1 MILLICYRNI
11 VNFICVDLR
20 MNISPK
26 NKIDAG
32 FSMVSMSNLIF
43 LLLIFFMLSAS
54 FVTPSGVT
62 VKLPGS
68 KSSVIEFQKVSVTV
82 TKALEYY
89 VNDKKVTRATL
100 EGELKRRLGGDVGSV
115 ALHID
120 KEVPSEHLVYVA
132 DIAASLEADVVIAT
146 KPE

>member
-1 MILLICYRNI
+1 
-11 VNFICVDLR
+11 

-43 LLLIFFMLSAS
+43 LLLIFFMLSSS
-54 FVTPSGVT
+54 FVTPSGLT
-62 VKLPGS
+62 VNLPGS
-68 KSSVIEFQKVSVTV
+68 KSSAIEFEKVSVTV
-82 TKALEYY
+82 TKALDYY

-100 EGELKRRLGGDVGSV
+100 EGELKRRLGGDVGAV
-115 ALHID
+115 VIHVD
-120 KEVPSEHLVYVA
+120 KGVPSEHLVYVA
-132 DIAASLEADVVIAT
+132 DIATSLEANVVIAT